1 MPAINTARKL
11 KESSPSRPFGS
22 VTRFP
27 GSCVFARKQGCSPS
41 HVFRVLNGER
51 ESLTIVNAY
60 AAFLKERNVVWP
72 EAAKVKPTLNT
83 AVQSSKRRA
92 A

>member
-11 KESSPSRPFGS
+11 KEPSPSRPFGS

-27 GSCVFARKQGCSPS
+27 GSCVFAREHGCHPS
-41 HVFRVLNGER
+41 HVFRVLTGER
-51 ESLTIVNAY
+51 ESITMVNAY
-60 AAFLKERNVVWP
+60 AAFLKERNVAWP
-72 EAAKVKPTLNT
+72 AAAKVKPTLNT
-83 AVQSSKRRA
+83 SVQASKKKA